1 MTVSRRTFLKG
12 AGGLAAAGTAA
23 TNAQA
28 QDGTKRL
35 SGRANIELSVNGESV
50 EVEVEPRTTL
60 LNALRNHA
68 EPALTGTKIVCD
80 RGTCGACTVMVDGEP
95 LYSCMMLAHEAVGR
109 EVRTVEGLSEGGE
122 LSPLQEAFCEHDA
135 TMCGF
140 CTPGFLMSLTAC
152 LERHPDA
159 TREQI
164 VSAVDGNLC
173 RCGTQPQVVAAALAA
188 RRGGAK

>member
-23 TNAQA
+23 TAAQA
-28 QDGTKRL
+28 QDGTQRFTGKTK
-35 SGRANIELSVNGESV
+35 IELSVNGKSV
-50 EVEVEPRTTL
+50 PVEVEPRTTL
-60 LNALRNHA
+60 LNALRNHT
-68 EPALTGTKIVCD
+68 EPPLTGTKIVCD
-80 RGTCGACTVMVDGEP
+80 RGTCGACTVLVDGEP
-95 LYSCMMLAHEAVGR
+95 LYSCMMLAVEAVGR

-152 LERHPDA
+152 LERNPKA
-159 TREQI
+159 SREDI

-173 RCGTQPQVVAAALAA
+173 RCGTQPQVVQAALAA
-188 RRGGAK
+188 RAGGAK